1 MEARELVPVAVRLR
15 GAWDDVREAL
25 RPSEAALV
33 EVRPLAALRVAEE
46 REETRASEL
55 ARALDVRVRG
65 AEEEAEALVA
75 EAFVLLDSVALEE
88 EARLRPPLETEGRFA
103 ALRGVCERLSVTA
116 YAFPS
121 SAFAFCKAD
130 QAVLT

>member
-1 MEARELVPVAVRLR
+1 M
-15 GAWDDVREAL
+15 
-25 RPSEAALV
+25 
-33 EVRPLAALRVAEE
+33 
-46 REETRASEL
+46 REETRASEPV
-55 ARALDVRVRG
+55 RALDERVRG
-65 AEEEAEALVA
+65 AEEVAGEAA
-75 EAFVLLDSVALEE
+75 EEETLVLLDSVNLEE
-88 EARLRPPLETEGRFA
+88 EARLRLPPETEGRLA